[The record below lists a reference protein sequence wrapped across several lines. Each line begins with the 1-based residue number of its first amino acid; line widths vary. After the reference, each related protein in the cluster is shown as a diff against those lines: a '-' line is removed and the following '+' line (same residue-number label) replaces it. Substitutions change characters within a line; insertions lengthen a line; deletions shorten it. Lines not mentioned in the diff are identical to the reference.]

1 MTTFA
6 QWRSPSNRVEMA
18 WSGSKPKKYD
28 IRVVDQFYVYCQTVA
43 RTERHRDEVH
53 DRSYESTKRSI
64 WAMLIAGSFLFY
76 YLVERVAQAMSL
88 F

>member
-1 MTTFA
+1 
-6 QWRSPSNRVEMA
+6 MA

-28 IRVVDQFYVYCQTVA
+28 IRVVDHFYVYCQSVA
-43 RTERHRDEVH
+43 RTERHRDDAR

-64 WAMLIAGSFLFY
+64 WAMLVAGSFLFY

>member
-18 WSGSKPKKYD
+18 RTGGKPKKYD
-28 IRVVDQFYVYCQTVA
+28 IRVVDQFYVYSQAVA
-43 RTERHRDEVH
+43 RTYKHRDEARH
-53 DRSYESTKRSI
+53 RSYESTKRSI
-64 WAMLIAGSFLFY
+64 WVMLIAGSFLFY
-76 YLVERVAQAMSL
+76 YLVERVALATLL

>member
-43 RTERHRDEVH
+43 RTERHRDEAH